1 MNWNPGLWFSDART
15 FLGEVR
21 GEFKK
26 VTFPT
31 RKEAMVGTVG
41 VVVIVAIITLALGLV
56 DLALS
61 QSLSLVID

>member
-1 MNWNPGLWFSDART
+1 VNWNPVFWVSEARS

-21 GEFKK
+21 SEFKK

-41 VVVIVAIITLALGLV
+41 VVVIVAIITVALGLV
-56 DLALS
+56 DFGLS
-61 QSLSLVID
+61 QSLALVVD

>member
-1 MNWNPGLWFSDART
+1 MNWNPAVWVSEART

-21 GEFKK
+21 SEFKK

-56 DLALS
+56 DFALS
-61 QSLSLVID
+61 QSLALVVD